1 MFTMGRKLQLLNEC
15 NRVLATSHRG
25 SPTTRHW
32 RQKTLHK
39 MINQWVRL
47 KMAPTTLRAVTSE
60 HFQALVRLWEK
71 KGLTPESR
79 AKQISVLRFFYR
91 LTDWGVR
98 VPSNREMGI
107 VLKPTGVD
115 QLIAPPGEVLPRVH
129 HPFTRTLLEFQY
141 YFGLMK
147 TESIRLD
154 LCMAYQEASTTQ
166 TLLIDRS
173 LAYNKTDRLI
183 PIVSPEQLQAIKAR
197 RDLVE
202 QQGVLADRYSEVALS
217 QLMDIDLASVN
228 INPKQNFRRYYAQQR
243 FYNLLAEGS
252 EAQARE
258 RLKTELG
265 LTSLYHLRD
274 YYV

>member
-1 MFTMGRKLQLLNEC
+1 MGRKLQLLNEC

-60 HFQALVRLWEK
+60 HFQALVWLWEK

-91 LTDWGVR
+91 LTDWGVQ
-98 VPSNREMGI
+98 VPSNRELGI

-115 QLIAPPGEVLPRVH
+115 QLITPPGEVLPRVH

-141 YFGLMK
+141 YFGL
-147 TESIRLD
+147 TQ
-154 LCMAYQEASTTQ
+154 LC
-166 TLLIDRS
+166 
-173 LAYNKTDRLI
+173 
-183 PIVSPEQLQAIKAR
+183 P
-197 RDLVE
+197 
-202 QQGVLADRYSEVALS
+202 
-217 QLMDIDLASVN
+217 
-228 INPKQNFRRYYAQQR
+228 F
-243 FYNLLAEGS
+243 
-252 EAQARE
+252 
-258 RLKTELG
+258 
-265 LTSLYHLRD
+265 
-274 YYV
+274 